1 MKLPLNQKNTEVK
14 NLANTKN
21 QQLAI
26 DLEGTNIIVSA
37 GAGSGKTAVLTQRVI
52 RKIKDGIPV
61 DRLLVLTFTNEAAN
75 EMKNRIRSAI
85 IKNNLTEQ
93 LGLLDSSYITTFDS
107 FALSVVKKYHYL
119 LNIKKDISI
128 TDKNIISIYKN
139 KIITD
144 IFERKY
150 GEELF
155 NSMINAYCLKDDKII
170 KDFIL
175 EISNKLDLL
184 VDKKTYLSNYIENYY
199 SDNHIKELLN
209 EYTKI
214 IKNKIEELR
223 DTYKDLLSFI
233 NDSTTNKL
241 DKYLSPL
248 FNGNKYDEF
257 VLFNTMPT
265 VKITL
270 TEETGKDIKD
280 EFKNKVDEIKKLL
293 HEKSEIDL
301 INAIIST
308 KEHAKVIID
317 IIKELDKFVEEYKDT
332 YGIYEFNDI
341 AHMAIDI
348 VANYPSAR
356 DELKEYFNEIMVDE
370 YQDTSSIQEEFISH
384 ISNNNVYMVGDIKQS
399 IYRFRN
405 ANPYIFQEKYDSYS
419 HNLGG
424 IKIDLLENF
433 RSRKETLFNINE
445 IFNLIMDN
453 DIGNADYIKTHNMI
467 YGNKLYDEEDTKNN
481 NSLEIYNYSLE
492 DEEFTNVEKELFI
505 ISEDI
510 TKKIKEQY
518 PVFDK
523 EEKKLRPIKYSDIC
537 IITDRNTHLTN
548 YRKILEYNKIPSV
561 IYMDEELTSDTVI
574 MVIKNLIDFVNH
586 VKNNILDDKF
596 RYLFTSIARSFLFN
610 YSDDLIYRINKEKTF
625 SKDNI
630 YKIATTIDTSLS
642 LVSIINEIIEKYDVY
657 LSLTNLS
664 DIDKDITRISN
675 LIDIASSLNDMGY
688 TIEEFINY
696 LEEVNKLG
704 LSVKYKT
711 DTGSADSVK
720 IMNIH
725 KSKGL
730 EFSLCYFTGMTNK
743 FTIKE
748 ISSKFIFDSNYGII
762 LPYLKDNELTDTI
775 TKDIYKYHYL
785 LEEVSEK
792 IRLFYVALTR
802 CREKMII
809 VAPLDDT
816 TAGYNNLVPFNKRLK
831 YRSFLD
837 ILKSINLINKY
848 IVNKT
853 AHYTKDYQLSKIKKI
868 EEQKKQPSVI
878 EKLVNIEYQ
887 KLKTAHFSKEKIS
900 LLDKDT
906 IKKMKYGTDI
916 HELFE
921 YTDFSNTN
929 NKVVKK
935 LLKNIDL
942 NYQEIYKEYEFIY
955 TKEDTT
961 YHGIIDL
968 LLVYPNHISI
978 IDYKLKNIDDEAYLK
993 QLSGYLEYI
1002 KSITN
1007 KEVFVY
1013 LYSILDE
1020 ELRKIG

>member
-1 MKLPLNQKNTEVK
+1 M
-14 NLANTKN
+14 ANTKN

-150 GEELF
+150 GEESF

-175 EISNKLDLL
+175 EISSKLDLL
-184 VDKKTYLSNYIENYY
+184 VDKKTYLSNYIETYY
-199 SDNHIKELLN
+199 SDKHIKELLN

-301 INAIIST
+301 INAIINT

-356 DELKEYFNEIMVDE
+356 DELKDYFNEIMVDE

-853 AHYTKDYQLSKIKKI
+853 AHYTKDYLLSKIKKI
-868 EEQKKQPSVI
+868 DEQKKQPSVI

>member
-1 MKLPLNQKNTEVK
+1 M
-14 NLANTKN
+14 ANTKN

-52 RKIKDGIPV
+52 RKINDGIPV

-150 GEELF
+150 GEESF

-184 VDKKTYLSNYIENYY
+184 VDKKTYLSNYIEIYY

-223 DTYKDLLSFI
+223 DTYKELLSFI

-248 FNGNKYDEF
+248 FTGNKYDEF

-280 EFKNKVDEIKKLL
+280 EFKNKIDEIKKLL

-301 INAIIST
+301 INAITST

-356 DELKEYFNEIMVDE
+356 DELKDYFNEIMVDE

-510 TKKIKEQY
+510 TKKIKEKY

-596 RYLFTSIARSFLFN
+596 RYLFISIARSFLFN

-642 LVSIINEIIEKYDVY
+642 LVSVINEIIEKYDVY

-816 TAGYNNLVPFNKRLK
+816 TAGYNSLVPFNKRLK

-853 AHYTKDYQLSKIKKI
+853 AHYTKDYLLSKIKKI
-868 EEQKKQPSVI
+868 DEQKKQPSVT
-878 EKLVNIEYQ
+878 EKYINIEYQ

-906 IKKMKYGTDI
+906 IKKMKYGTDT

-929 NKVVKK
+929 NKVVKN

-968 LLVYPNHISI
+968 LIVYPDHISI

-1007 KEVFVY
+1007 KEVSIY

>member
-1 MKLPLNQKNTEVK
+1 M
-14 NLANTKN
+14 ANTKN

-150 GEELF
+150 GEESF

-175 EISNKLDLL
+175 EISSKLDLL
-184 VDKKTYLSNYIENYY
+184 VDKKTYLSNYIETYY

-248 FNGNKYDEF
+248 FTGNKYDEF

-301 INAIIST
+301 INAIINT

-356 DELKEYFNEIMVDE
+356 DELKDYFNEIMVDE

-481 NSLEIYNYSLE
+481 NSLEIYNYSLG

-510 TKKIKEQY
+510 TKKIKEKY

-642 LVSIINEIIEKYDVY
+642 LVSVINEIIEKYDVY

-853 AHYTKDYQLSKIKKI
+853 AHYTKDYLLSKIKKI

>member
-52 RKIKDGIPV
+52 RKINDGIPV

-150 GEELF
+150 GEESF

-175 EISNKLDLL
+175 EISSKLDLL
-184 VDKKTYLSNYIENYY
+184 VDKKTYLSNYIETYY
-199 SDNHIKELLN
+199 SDKHIKELLN
-209 EYTKI
+209 EYIKI

-223 DTYKDLLSFI
+223 DTYKELLSFI

-248 FNGNKYDEF
+248 FTGNKYDEF
-257 VLFNTMPT
+257 VLFNTMPA

-301 INAIIST
+301 INAITST

-356 DELKEYFNEIMVDE
+356 DELKDYFNEIMVDE

-510 TKKIKEQY
+510 TKKIKEKY

-642 LVSIINEIIEKYDVY
+642 LVSVINEIIEKYDVY

-853 AHYTKDYQLSKIKKI
+853 AHYTKDYLLSKIKKI
-868 EEQKKQPSVI
+868 DEQKKQPSVI

-906 IKKMKYGTDI
+906 IKKMKYGTDT

-968 LLVYPNHISI
+968 LIVYPDHISI

-993 QLSGYLEYI
+993 QLFGYLEYI

-1007 KEVFVY
+1007 KEVSIY

>member
-150 GEELF
+150 GEESF

-175 EISNKLDLL
+175 EISSKLDLL
-184 VDKKTYLSNYIENYY
+184 VDKKTYLSNYIETYY

-248 FNGNKYDEF
+248 FTGNKYDEF

-301 INAIIST
+301 INAIINT

-356 DELKEYFNEIMVDE
+356 DELKDYFNEIMVDE

-481 NSLEIYNYSLE
+481 NSLEIYNYSLG

-510 TKKIKEQY
+510 TKKIKEKY

-642 LVSIINEIIEKYDVY
+642 LVSVINEIIEKYDVY

-853 AHYTKDYQLSKIKKI
+853 AHYTKDYLLSKIKKI

>member
-1 MKLPLNQKNTEVK
+1 M
-14 NLANTKN
+14 ANTKN

-419 HNLGG
+419 HNIGG

-642 LVSIINEIIEKYDVY
+642 LVSVINEIIEKYDVY

-762 LPYLKDNELTDTI
+762 LPYLKGNELTDTI

-853 AHYTKDYQLSKIKKI
+853 AHYTKDYLLSKIKKI

-906 IKKMKYGTDI
+906 IKKMKYGTDT

>member
-1 MKLPLNQKNTEVK
+1 M
-14 NLANTKN
+14 ANTKN

-52 RKIKDGIPV
+52 RKINDGIPV

-150 GEELF
+150 GEESF

-184 VDKKTYLSNYIENYY
+184 VDKKTYLSNYIEIYY

-223 DTYKDLLSFI
+223 DTYKELLSFI

-248 FNGNKYDEF
+248 FTGNKYDEF

-280 EFKNKVDEIKKLL
+280 EFKNKIDEIKKLL

-301 INAIIST
+301 INAITST

-356 DELKEYFNEIMVDE
+356 DELKDYFNEIMVDE

-510 TKKIKEQY
+510 TKKIKEKY

-642 LVSIINEIIEKYDVY
+642 LVSVINEIIEKYDVY

-853 AHYTKDYQLSKIKKI
+853 AHYTKDYLLSKIKKI
-868 EEQKKQPSVI
+868 DEQKKQPSVT
-878 EKLVNIEYQ
+878 EKYVNIEYQ

-906 IKKMKYGTDI
+906 IKKMKYGTDT

-929 NKVVKK
+929 NKVVKN

-968 LLVYPNHISI
+968 LIVYPDHISI

-1007 KEVFVY
+1007 KEVSIY

>member
-1 MKLPLNQKNTEVK
+1 M
-14 NLANTKN
+14 ANTKN

-52 RKIKDGIPV
+52 RKINDGIPV

-119 LNIKKDISI
+119 LNIKKNISI

-150 GEELF
+150 GEESF

-175 EISNKLDLL
+175 EISSKLDLL
-184 VDKKTYLSNYIENYY
+184 VDKKTYLSNYIEIYY

-223 DTYKDLLSFI
+223 DTYKELLSFI

-248 FNGNKYDEF
+248 FTGNKYDEF

-265 VKITL
+265 VKIIL

-301 INAIIST
+301 INAITST

-317 IIKELDKFVEEYKDT
+317 IIKELDKFVEEYKDA

-356 DELKEYFNEIMVDE
+356 DELKDYFNEIMVDE

-510 TKKIKEQY
+510 TKKIKEKY

-642 LVSIINEIIEKYDVY
+642 LVSVINEIIEKYDVY

-853 AHYTKDYQLSKIKKI
+853 AHYTKDYLLSKIKKI
-868 EEQKKQPSVI
+868 DEQKKQPSVT
-878 EKLVNIEYQ
+878 EKYVNIEYQ

-906 IKKMKYGTDI
+906 IKKMKYGTDT

-929 NKVVKK
+929 NKVVKN

-968 LLVYPNHISI
+968 LIVYQDHISI

-1007 KEVFVY
+1007 KEVSIY

>member
-1 MKLPLNQKNTEVK
+1 M
-14 NLANTKN
+14 ANTKN

-52 RKIKDGIPV
+52 RKINDGIPV

-150 GEELF
+150 GEESF
-155 NSMINAYCLKDDKII
+155 NSMINTYCLKDDKII

-175 EISNKLDLL
+175 EISSKLDLL
-184 VDKKTYLSNYIENYY
+184 VDKKTYLSNYIEIYY

-223 DTYKDLLSFI
+223 DTYKELLSFI

-248 FNGNKYDEF
+248 FTGNKYDEF

-265 VKITL
+265 IKITL

-280 EFKNKVDEIKKLL
+280 EFKNKIDEIKKLL

-301 INAIIST
+301 INAITST

-356 DELKEYFNEIMVDE
+356 DELKDYFNEIMVDE

-510 TKKIKEQY
+510 TKKIKEKY

-642 LVSIINEIIEKYDVY
+642 LVSVINEIIEKYDVY

-853 AHYTKDYQLSKIKKI
+853 AHYTKDYLLSKIKKI
-868 EEQKKQPSVI
+868 DEQKKQPSVT
-878 EKLVNIEYQ
+878 EKYVNIEYQ

-906 IKKMKYGTDI
+906 IKKMKYGTDT

-929 NKVVKK
+929 NKVVKN

-968 LLVYPNHISI
+968 LIVYPDHISI

-1007 KEVFVY
+1007 KEVSIY

>member
-1 MKLPLNQKNTEVK
+1 M
-14 NLANTKN
+14 ANTKN

-248 FNGNKYDEF
+248 FTGNKYDEF

-642 LVSIINEIIEKYDVY
+642 LVSVINEIIEKYDVY

-853 AHYTKDYQLSKIKKI
+853 AHYTKDYLLSKIKKI
-868 EEQKKQPSVI
+868 DEQKKQPSVI
-878 EKLVNIEYQ
+878 EKLVNIEYK

-929 NKVVKK
+929 NKAVKK

-968 LLVYPNHISI
+968 LLVYQNHISI

-1007 KEVFVY
+1007 KEVSIY

>member
-1 MKLPLNQKNTEVK
+1 M
-14 NLANTKN
+14 ANTKN

-52 RKIKDGIPV
+52 RKINDGIPV

-150 GEELF
+150 GEASF

-175 EISNKLDLL
+175 EISSKLDLL
-184 VDKKTYLSNYIENYY
+184 VDKKTYLSNYIETYY

-248 FNGNKYDEF
+248 FTGNKYDEF

-301 INAIIST
+301 INSIIST

-356 DELKEYFNEIMVDE
+356 DELKDYFNEIMVDE

-642 LVSIINEIIEKYDVY
+642 LVSVINEIIEKYDVY

-853 AHYTKDYQLSKIKKI
+853 AHYTKDYLLSKIKKI

-878 EKLVNIEYQ
+878 EKLVNIEYK

-906 IKKMKYGTDI
+906 IKKMKYGTDT

-1007 KEVFVY
+1007 KEVSIY

>member
-1 MKLPLNQKNTEVK
+1 M
-14 NLANTKN
+14 ANTKN

-150 GEELF
+150 GEASF

-175 EISNKLDLL
+175 EISSKLDLL
-184 VDKKTYLSNYIENYY
+184 VDKKTYLSNYIEIYY
-199 SDNHIKELLN
+199 SDKHIKELLN

-233 NDSTTNKL
+233 NDSTINKL

-248 FNGNKYDEF
+248 FTGNKYDEF

-642 LVSIINEIIEKYDVY
+642 LVSVINEIIEKYDVY

-853 AHYTKDYQLSKIKKI
+853 AHYTKDYLLSKIKKI
-868 EEQKKQPSVI
+868 EEQKKQPSVT
-878 EKLVNIEYQ
+878 EKLVNIEYK

-1007 KEVFVY
+1007 KEVSIY

>member
-1 MKLPLNQKNTEVK
+1 M
-14 NLANTKN
+14 ANTKN

-52 RKIKDGIPV
+52 RKINDGIPV

-150 GEELF
+150 GEESF

-184 VDKKTYLSNYIENYY
+184 VDKKTYLSNYIEIYY

-223 DTYKDLLSFI
+223 DTYKELLSFI

-248 FNGNKYDEF
+248 FTGNKYDEF

-280 EFKNKVDEIKKLL
+280 EFKNKIDEIKKLL

-301 INAIIST
+301 INAITST

-356 DELKEYFNEIMVDE
+356 DELKDYFNEIMVDE

-510 TKKIKEQY
+510 TKKIKEKY

-596 RYLFTSIARSFLFN
+596 RYLFISIARSFLFN

-642 LVSIINEIIEKYDVY
+642 LVSVINEIIEKYDVY

-816 TAGYNNLVPFNKRLK
+816 TAGYNSLVPFNKRLK

-853 AHYTKDYQLSKIKKI
+853 AHYTKDYLLSKIKKI
-868 EEQKKQPSVI
+868 DEQKKQPSVT
-878 EKLVNIEYQ
+878 EKYINIEYQ
-887 KLKTAHFSKEKIS
+887 KLKTTHFSKEKIS

-906 IKKMKYGTDI
+906 IKKMKYGTDT

-929 NKVVKK
+929 NKVVKN

-968 LLVYPNHISI
+968 LIVYPDHISI

-1007 KEVFVY
+1007 KEVSIY

>member
-1 MKLPLNQKNTEVK
+1 M
-14 NLANTKN
+14 ANTKN

-52 RKIKDGIPV
+52 RKINDGIPV

-150 GEELF
+150 GEESF

-184 VDKKTYLSNYIENYY
+184 VDKKTYLSNYIEIYY

-223 DTYKDLLSFI
+223 DTYKELLSFI

-248 FNGNKYDEF
+248 FTGNKYDEF

-280 EFKNKVDEIKKLL
+280 EFKNKIDEIKKLL

-301 INAIIST
+301 INAITST

-356 DELKEYFNEIMVDE
+356 DELKDYFNEIMVDE

-510 TKKIKEQY
+510 TKKIKEKY

-642 LVSIINEIIEKYDVY
+642 LVSVINEIIEKYDVY

-853 AHYTKDYQLSKIKKI
+853 AHYTKDYLLSKIKKI
-868 EEQKKQPSVI
+868 DEQKKQPSVT
-878 EKLVNIEYQ
+878 EKYVNSEYQ
-887 KLKTAHFSKEKIS
+887 KLKTAHFSKETIS

-906 IKKMKYGTDI
+906 IKKMKYGTDT

-1007 KEVFVY
+1007 KEVSIY

>member
-1 MKLPLNQKNTEVK
+1 
-14 NLANTKN
+14 
-21 QQLAI
+21 
-26 DLEGTNIIVSA
+26 
-37 GAGSGKTAVLTQRVI
+37 
-52 RKIKDGIPV
+52 
-61 DRLLVLTFTNEAAN
+61 
-75 EMKNRIRSAI
+75 
-85 IKNNLTEQ
+85 
-93 LGLLDSSYITTFDS
+93 
-107 FALSVVKKYHYL
+107 
-119 LNIKKDISI
+119 
-128 TDKNIISIYKN
+128 
-139 KIITD
+139 
-144 IFERKY
+144 
-150 GEELF
+150 
-155 NSMINAYCLKDDKII
+155 
-170 KDFIL
+170 
-175 EISNKLDLL
+175 
-184 VDKKTYLSNYIENYY
+184 
-199 SDNHIKELLN
+199 
-209 EYTKI
+209 
-214 IKNKIEELR
+214 
-223 DTYKDLLSFI
+223 
-233 NDSTTNKL
+233 
-241 DKYLSPL
+241 
-248 FNGNKYDEF
+248 
-257 VLFNTMPT
+257 
-265 VKITL
+265 
-270 TEETGKDIKD
+270 
-280 EFKNKVDEIKKLL
+280 
-293 HEKSEIDL
+293 
-301 INAIIST
+301 
-308 KEHAKVIID
+308 
-317 IIKELDKFVEEYKDT
+317 
-332 YGIYEFNDI
+332 
-341 AHMAIDI
+341 MAIDI

-356 DELKEYFNEIMVDE
+356 DELKDYFNEIMVDE

-510 TKKIKEQY
+510 TKKIKEKY

-642 LVSIINEIIEKYDVY
+642 LVSVINEIIEKYDVY

-853 AHYTKDYQLSKIKKI
+853 AHYTKDYLLSKIKKI
-868 EEQKKQPSVI
+868 DEQKKQPSVI

-906 IKKMKYGTDI
+906 IKKMKYGTDT

-929 NKVVKK
+929 NKVVKN

-968 LLVYPNHISI
+968 LIVYPDHISI

-993 QLSGYLEYI
+993 QLFGYLEYI

-1007 KEVFVY
+1007 KEVSIY

>member
-52 RKIKDGIPV
+52 RKINDGIPV

-150 GEELF
+150 GEESF

-184 VDKKTYLSNYIENYY
+184 VDKKTYLSNYIEIYY

-223 DTYKDLLSFI
+223 DTYKELLSFI

-248 FNGNKYDEF
+248 FTGNKYDEF

-280 EFKNKVDEIKKLL
+280 EFKNKIDEIKKLL

-301 INAIIST
+301 INAITST

-356 DELKEYFNEIMVDE
+356 DELKDYFNEIMVDE

-510 TKKIKEQY
+510 TKKIKEKY

-596 RYLFTSIARSFLFN
+596 RYLFISIARSFLFN

-642 LVSIINEIIEKYDVY
+642 LVSVINEIIEKYDVY

-816 TAGYNNLVPFNKRLK
+816 TAGYNSLVPFNKRLK

-853 AHYTKDYQLSKIKKI
+853 AHYTKDYLLSKIKKI
-868 EEQKKQPSVI
+868 DEQKKQPSVT
-878 EKLVNIEYQ
+878 EKYINIEYQ

-906 IKKMKYGTDI
+906 IKKMKYGTDT

-929 NKVVKK
+929 NKVVKN

-968 LLVYPNHISI
+968 LIVYPDHISI

-1007 KEVFVY
+1007 KEVSIY

>member
-1 MKLPLNQKNTEVK
+1 M
-14 NLANTKN
+14 ANTKN

-52 RKIKDGIPV
+52 RKINDGIPV

-150 GEELF
+150 GEESF

-175 EISNKLDLL
+175 EISSKLDLL
-184 VDKKTYLSNYIENYY
+184 VDKKTYLSNYIETYY
-199 SDNHIKELLN
+199 SDKHIKELLN
-209 EYTKI
+209 EYIKI

-248 FNGNKYDEF
+248 FTGNKYDEF
-257 VLFNTMPT
+257 VLFNTMPA

-356 DELKEYFNEIMVDE
+356 DELKDYFNEIMVDE

-510 TKKIKEQY
+510 TKKIKEKY

-642 LVSIINEIIEKYDVY
+642 LVSVINEIIEKYDVY

-853 AHYTKDYQLSKIKKI
+853 AHYTKDYLLSKIKKI
-868 EEQKKQPSVI
+868 DEQKKQPSVT
-878 EKLVNIEYQ
+878 EKYVNIEYQ

-906 IKKMKYGTDI
+906 IKKMKYGTDT

-929 NKVVKK
+929 NKVVKN

-968 LLVYPNHISI
+968 LIVYPDHISI

-1007 KEVFVY
+1007 KEVSIY

>member
-1 MKLPLNQKNTEVK
+1 
-14 NLANTKN
+14 
-21 QQLAI
+21 
-26 DLEGTNIIVSA
+26 
-37 GAGSGKTAVLTQRVI
+37 
-52 RKIKDGIPV
+52 
-61 DRLLVLTFTNEAAN
+61 
-75 EMKNRIRSAI
+75 
-85 IKNNLTEQ
+85 
-93 LGLLDSSYITTFDS
+93 
-107 FALSVVKKYHYL
+107 
-119 LNIKKDISI
+119 
-128 TDKNIISIYKN
+128 
-139 KIITD
+139 
-144 IFERKY
+144 
-150 GEELF
+150 
-155 NSMINAYCLKDDKII
+155 
-170 KDFIL
+170 
-175 EISNKLDLL
+175 
-184 VDKKTYLSNYIENYY
+184 
-199 SDNHIKELLN
+199 
-209 EYTKI
+209 
-214 IKNKIEELR
+214 
-223 DTYKDLLSFI
+223 
-233 NDSTTNKL
+233 
-241 DKYLSPL
+241 
-248 FNGNKYDEF
+248 
-257 VLFNTMPT
+257 
-265 VKITL
+265 
-270 TEETGKDIKD
+270 
-280 EFKNKVDEIKKLL
+280 
-293 HEKSEIDL
+293 
-301 INAIIST
+301 
-308 KEHAKVIID
+308 
-317 IIKELDKFVEEYKDT
+317 
-332 YGIYEFNDI
+332 
-341 AHMAIDI
+341 
-348 VANYPSAR
+348 
-356 DELKEYFNEIMVDE
+356 
-370 YQDTSSIQEEFISH
+370 
-384 ISNNNVYMVGDIKQS
+384 
-399 IYRFRN
+399 
-405 ANPYIFQEKYDSYS
+405 
-419 HNLGG
+419 
-424 IKIDLLENF
+424 
-433 RSRKETLFNINE
+433 
-445 IFNLIMDN
+445 
-453 DIGNADYIKTHNMI
+453 
-467 YGNKLYDEEDTKNN
+467 
-481 NSLEIYNYSLE
+481 
-492 DEEFTNVEKELFI
+492 
-505 ISEDI
+505 
-510 TKKIKEQY
+510 
-518 PVFDK
+518 
-523 EEKKLRPIKYSDIC
+523 
-537 IITDRNTHLTN
+537 
-548 YRKILEYNKIPSV
+548 
-561 IYMDEELTSDTVI
+561 MDEELTSDTVI

-853 AHYTKDYQLSKIKKI
+853 AHYTKDYLLSKIKKI
-868 EEQKKQPSVI
+868 DEQKKQPSVI

>member
-1 MKLPLNQKNTEVK
+1 M
-14 NLANTKN
+14 ANTKN

-52 RKIKDGIPV
+52 RKINDGIPV

-119 LNIKKDISI
+119 LNIKKNISI

-150 GEELF
+150 GEESF

-175 EISNKLDLL
+175 EISSKLDLL
-184 VDKKTYLSNYIENYY
+184 VDKKTYLSNYIEIYY

-223 DTYKDLLSFI
+223 DTYKELLSFI

-248 FNGNKYDEF
+248 FTGNKYDEF

-280 EFKNKVDEIKKLL
+280 EFKNKIDEIKKLL

-356 DELKEYFNEIMVDE
+356 DELKDYFNEIMVDE

-510 TKKIKEQY
+510 TKKIKEKY

-642 LVSIINEIIEKYDVY
+642 LVSVINEIIEKYDVY

-816 TAGYNNLVPFNKRLK
+816 NAGYNNLVPFNKRLK

-853 AHYTKDYQLSKIKKI
+853 AHYTKDYLLSKIKKI
-868 EEQKKQPSVI
+868 DEQKKQPSVT
-878 EKLVNIEYQ
+878 EKYVNIEYQ

-906 IKKMKYGTDI
+906 IKKMKYGTDT

-929 NKVVKK
+929 NKVVKN

-968 LLVYPNHISI
+968 LIVYQDHISI

-1007 KEVFVY
+1007 KEVSIY

>member
-1 MKLPLNQKNTEVK
+1 M
-14 NLANTKN
+14 ANTKN

-175 EISNKLDLL
+175 EISSKLDLL
-184 VDKKTYLSNYIENYY
+184 VDKKTYLSNYIETYY

-853 AHYTKDYQLSKIKKI
+853 AHYTKDYLLSKIKKI
-868 EEQKKQPSVI
+868 DEQKKQPSVT
-878 EKLVNIEYQ
+878 EKLVNIEYK

-1007 KEVFVY
+1007 KEVSIY

>member
-1 MKLPLNQKNTEVK
+1 M
-14 NLANTKN
+14 ANTKN

-52 RKIKDGIPV
+52 RKINDGIPV

-150 GEELF
+150 GEESF

-175 EISNKLDLL
+175 EISSKLDLL
-184 VDKKTYLSNYIENYY
+184 VDKKTYLSNYIETYY
-199 SDNHIKELLN
+199 SDKHIKELLN
-209 EYTKI
+209 EYIKI

-223 DTYKDLLSFI
+223 DTYKELLSFI

-248 FNGNKYDEF
+248 FTGNKYDEF
-257 VLFNTMPT
+257 VLFNTMPA

-356 DELKEYFNEIMVDE
+356 DELKDYFNEIMVDE

-510 TKKIKEQY
+510 TKKIKEKY

-642 LVSIINEIIEKYDVY
+642 LVSVINEIIEKYDVY

-853 AHYTKDYQLSKIKKI
+853 AHYTKDYLLSKIKKI
-868 EEQKKQPSVI
+868 DEQKKQPSVI

-906 IKKMKYGTDI
+906 IKKMKYGTDT

-968 LLVYPNHISI
+968 LIVYPDHISI

-993 QLSGYLEYI
+993 QLFGYLEYI

-1007 KEVFVY
+1007 KEVSIY

>member
-1 MKLPLNQKNTEVK
+1 M
-14 NLANTKN
+14 ANTKN

-150 GEELF
+150 GEESF

-175 EISNKLDLL
+175 EISSKLDLL
-184 VDKKTYLSNYIENYY
+184 VDKKTYLSNYIETYY

-248 FNGNKYDEF
+248 FTGNKYDEF

-301 INAIIST
+301 INAIINT

-356 DELKEYFNEIMVDE
+356 DELKDYFNEIMVDE

-481 NSLEIYNYSLE
+481 NSLEIYNYSLG

-642 LVSIINEIIEKYDVY
+642 LVSVINEIIEKYDVY

-853 AHYTKDYQLSKIKKI
+853 AHYTKDYLLSKIKKI

-1007 KEVFVY
+1007 KEVSIY

>member
-1 MKLPLNQKNTEVK
+1 M
-14 NLANTKN
+14 ANTKN

-853 AHYTKDYQLSKIKKI
+853 AHYTKDYLLSKIKKI
-868 EEQKKQPSVI
+868 EEQKKQPSVT
-878 EKLVNIEYQ
+878 EKLVNIEYK

>member
-1 MKLPLNQKNTEVK
+1 M
-14 NLANTKN
+14 ANTQN

-52 RKIKDGIPV
+52 RKINDGIPV

-150 GEELF
+150 GEASF
-155 NSMINAYCLKDDKII
+155 NSMINAYCLNDDKII

-175 EISNKLDLL
+175 EISSKLDLL
-184 VDKKTYLSNYIENYY
+184 VDKKTYLSNYIEIYY

-223 DTYKDLLSFI
+223 DTYKELLSFI

-248 FNGNKYDEF
+248 FTGNKYDEF

-280 EFKNKVDEIKKLL
+280 EFKNKIDEIKKLL

-301 INAIIST
+301 INAITST

-356 DELKEYFNEIMVDE
+356 DELKDYFNEIMVDE

-510 TKKIKEQY
+510 TKKIKEKY

-596 RYLFTSIARSFLFN
+596 RYLFISIARSFLFN

-642 LVSIINEIIEKYDVY
+642 LVSVINEIIEKYDVY

-853 AHYTKDYQLSKIKKI
+853 AHYTKDYLLSKIKKI
-868 EEQKKQPSVI
+868 DEQKKQPSVT
-878 EKLVNIEYQ
+878 EKYINIEYQ

-906 IKKMKYGTDI
+906 IKKMKYGTDT

-929 NKVVKK
+929 NKVVKN

-968 LLVYPNHISI
+968 LIVYPDHISI

-1007 KEVFVY
+1007 KEVSIY

>member
-52 RKIKDGIPV
+52 RKINDGIPV

-150 GEELF
+150 GEESF

-184 VDKKTYLSNYIENYY
+184 VDKKTYLSNYIEIYY

-223 DTYKDLLSFI
+223 DTYKELLSFI

-248 FNGNKYDEF
+248 FTGNKYDEF

-301 INAIIST
+301 INAITST

-356 DELKEYFNEIMVDE
+356 DELKDYFNEIMVDE

-510 TKKIKEQY
+510 TKKIKEKY

-642 LVSIINEIIEKYDVY
+642 LVSVINEIIEKYDVY

-853 AHYTKDYQLSKIKKI
+853 AHYTKDYLLSKIKKI
-868 EEQKKQPSVI
+868 DEQKKQPSVT
-878 EKLVNIEYQ
+878 EKYVNIEYQ

-906 IKKMKYGTDI
+906 IKKMKYGTDT

-929 NKVVKK
+929 NKVVKN

-968 LLVYPNHISI
+968 LIVYPDHISI

-1007 KEVFVY
+1007 KEVSIY

>member
-1 MKLPLNQKNTEVK
+1 M
-14 NLANTKN
+14 ANTKN

-52 RKIKDGIPV
+52 RKINDGIPV

-419 HNLGG
+419 HNIGG

-929 NKVVKK
+929 NKAVKK

-968 LLVYPNHISI
+968 LLVYQNHISI

-1007 KEVFVY
+1007 KEVSIY